1 MPSATEADSQA
12 PRYLHACLHPVAL
25 ALSFERVGGELL
37 DRLTALNGGE
47 LEPAAQR
54 GRDADAEHHGLIA
67 ELRRAQTIGACRDS
81 ARAARGALRWGGGVG
96 PSLLPCAQRRATL
109 SGRHA

>member
-12 PRYLHACLHPVAL
+12 PRYLYACLHPVAL
-25 ALSFERVGGELL
+25 ALNFERVGGELL
-37 DRLTALNGGE
+37 NRLAVLNGGE

-67 ELRRAQTIGACRDS
+67 GLRRAQPIGACRRS
-81 ARAARGALRWGGGVG
+81 VRAARAALRWGGGVR
-96 PSLLPCAQRRATL
+96 PSLLPCAQRWPTL
-109 SGRHA
+109 